1 MFDLNENEVL
11 YFCEDDFCS
20 SITVGGRYKRQEPE
34 KNPDGID
41 GTVCE
46 LRKSKNFV
54 NTCVF

>member
-11 YFCEDDFCS
+11 FFCEDDFCS
-20 SITVGGRYKRQEPE
+20 SITFGGRYKRQEPE

-46 LRKSKNFV
+46 LRQS
-54 NTCVF
+54 